1 MPLSLNWYA
10 GWSLILA
17 GFLSGAILGLWFHRE
32 NFLGGYQDWRRR
44 LLRLGHI
51 ALVALGFLNVLYAQ
65 SAADHSVKLAGYLL
79 MAGGIAMPAVCALSA
94 WRKPLKVLFPIP
106 VVMLV
111 AAVVLIL
118 LNPWI
123 VS

>member
-1 MPLSLNWYA
+1 MPLVLNWYA

-17 GFLSGAILGLWFHRE
+17 GFLSGAIIGLWFHRE
-32 NFLGGYQDWRRR
+32 DFLGGYQDWRRR

-51 ALVALGFLNVLYAQ
+51 AMVALGFLNVVYSQ
-65 SAADHSVKLAGYLL
+65 SAADHALAGHLL
-79 MAGGIAMPAVCALSA
+79 IAGGIAMPTVCVLSA
-94 WRKPLKVLFPIP
+94 WRKPLKVLFPLP

-118 LNPWI
+118 LNPLI
-123 VS
+123 AS

>member
-1 MPLSLNWYA
+1 MPLVFNWYA

-17 GFLSGAILGLWFHRE
+17 GFLSGAIIGLWFHRE
-32 NFLGGYQDWRRR
+32 GFLGGYQDWRRR

-51 ALVALGFLNVLYAQ
+51 AMVALGFLNVLFAQ
-65 SAADHSVKLAGYLL
+65 SASAHAIAGHLL
-79 MAGGIAMPAVCALSA
+79 IAGGVAMPTVCVLSA
-94 WRKPLKVLFPIP
+94 WRKPLKVLFPLP

-118 LNPWI
+118 LTP
-123 VS
+123 